1 MTNLVSSIER
11 DMHQFDLHRAEHVRH
26 HRIGFT
32 HAEDDITVKKYT
44 LLDKT
49 KHFLFW
55 FLSLAVALVSW
66 RFMVLGL
73 DGAFPNMI
81 HHLKGQRLAFY
92 LHVIA
97 APVAMVIVP
106 FQLWRQ
112 LRTRRATLHRWLGRI
127 YAVMV
132 AIGGGA
138 GLIIAATTNAG
149 TVAAMGFGV
158 LALLWL
164 WTTAQAVVHI
174 RARRIEA
181 HRAWM
186 IRSSALTFAAV
197 TLRLWLPLP
206 LLAGLPFEIVYPV
219 IAWVC
224 WIPNLIIAEYLVR
237 RPQQTIAA

>member
-1 MTNLVSSIER
+1 
-11 DMHQFDLHRAEHVRH
+11 
-26 HRIGFT
+26 
-32 HAEDDITVKKYT
+32 
-44 LLDKT
+44 LDKIR
-49 KHFLFW
+49 HFLFW

-73 DGAFPNMI
+73 DAAFPNML
-81 HHLKGQRLAFY
+81 HHLEGQRLAFY

-97 APVAMVIVP
+97 APVALVIVP
-106 FQLWRQ
+106 FQLWTQ
-112 LRTRRATLHRWLGRI
+112 FRTRRPALHRWMGRI
-127 YAVMV
+127 YAAMV
-132 AIGGGA
+132 AVGGIS

-149 TVAAMGFGV
+149 TVAAIGFAV
-158 LALLWL
+158 LAILWL

-206 LLAGLPFEIVYPV
+206 LLAGLPLEIVYPL

-224 WIPNLIIAEYLVR
+224 WVPNLIIAEYLVR
-237 RPQQTIAA
+237 RPQQTITA